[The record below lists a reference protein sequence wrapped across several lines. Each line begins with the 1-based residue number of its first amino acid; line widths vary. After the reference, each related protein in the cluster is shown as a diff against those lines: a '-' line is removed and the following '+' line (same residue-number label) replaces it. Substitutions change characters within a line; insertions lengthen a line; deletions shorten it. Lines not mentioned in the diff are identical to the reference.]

1 MLGRRRDSPDLAN
14 SSVVADFGGPRK
26 QRDLGQNFLT
36 EERFLDREISYA
48 GVVAADTVLEVG
60 AGPGNLTSRLAA
72 RAGHVIAVE
81 YDRQFRAR
89 LASLTR
95 YRPNITLIWG
105 DALAVRLPPFSKVV
119 ANLPY
124 RVALPVLLRLLG
136 HGFETGVV
144 IVQKDMAQKIC
155 AGPGEAGYGRVSVVV
170 QRLART
176 ELLEIVPG
184 SAFSPP
190 PRVDSAIVRV
200 RPVSHPFPVAAG
212 DAFSRLLDNS
222 FLHRD
227 QKLGAALGGLPGAA
241 EAAALLPAR
250 LRDKQVSRLAPAE
263 FGEVSRFLES
273 RKVRL
278 PVVSD
283 SAKRRAQAARPA
295 RGRGR

>member
-1 MLGRRRDSPDLAN
+1 MTRGTRQRGTRP
-14 SSVVADFGGPRK
+14 

-36 EERFLDREISYA
+36 DERFLDSEISYA
-48 GVVAADTVLEVG
+48 RVGPQDTVLEIG
-60 AGPGNLTSRLAA
+60 AGPGNLTERLASM
-72 RAGHVIAVE
+72 AGHVVAVE

-89 LASLTR
+89 LGSLAR
-95 YRPNITLIWG
+95 SRANITLIWG
-105 DALAVRLPPFSKVV
+105 DALEVPLPSFTKVV

-136 HGFETGVV
+136 RRFDAGVV
-144 IVQKDMAQKIC
+144 IVQKDMARKIC
-155 AGPGEAGYGRVSVVV
+155 AGPGQAGYGRVSVIV
-170 QRLART
+170 QRLAPA
-176 ELLEIVPG
+176 ELLQVVPG

-200 RPVSHPFPVAAG
+200 RPVSDPFPVAAG
-212 DAFSRLLDNS
+212 EEFSRLLDNS

-227 QKLGAALGGLPGAA
+227 AKLGAALGRVA

-250 LRDKQVSRLAPAE
+250 LRDKQVSRLAPEE

-278 PVVSD
+278 PAVSD
-283 SAKRRAQAARPA
+283 SAKRRAQPPRPP
-295 RGRGR
+295 R